1 MLKFLATNEKIC
13 KNSRT
18 ELRSRE
24 SSQKIA
30 AGNCYSQFLI
40 HISNE
45 SRAVLFLA
53 EDGKSSRVEKK
64 EIRVDQS

>member
-1 MLKFLATNEKIC
+1 MLKFLATNEKIY

-40 HISNE
+40 HIS
-45 SRAVLFLA
+45 
-53 EDGKSSRVEKK
+53 KSCLILGRRRKVIASGEERN
-64 EIRVDQS
+64 